1 MFCSLLGTLEQQIS
15 TQNWNLPKPLN
26 LYRLTIWILP
36 ILMWWGC
43 RLQNNSPISIFTD
56 TYINLIVSYIIYIY
70 ITYIYIYHIYIYIWY
85 MACFIYRAIHRVSK
99 AWSNSPPSRSLVSLA
114 MAVACG
120 AYPVGSPWD
129 NPKWDPTNKQ
139 RSGRYP
145 IDGRFTH

>member
-1 MFCSLLGTLEQQIS
+1 
-15 TQNWNLPKPLN
+15 
-26 LYRLTIWILP
+26 
-36 ILMWWGC
+36 
-43 RLQNNSPISIFTD
+43 
-56 TYINLIVSYIIYIY
+56 
-70 ITYIYIYHIYIYIWY
+70 